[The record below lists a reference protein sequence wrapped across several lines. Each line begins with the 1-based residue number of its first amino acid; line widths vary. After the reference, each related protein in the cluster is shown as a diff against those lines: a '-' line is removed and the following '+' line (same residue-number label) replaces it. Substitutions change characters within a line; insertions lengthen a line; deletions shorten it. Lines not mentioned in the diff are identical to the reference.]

1 MRAEDAAPKKAFKP
15 ALLPPPSADDG
26 PPPPPFDAV
35 PDLPQR
41 PKVGKMGGKRR
52 TSLIAVMRGAGS
64 GAAEGGRDG
73 AAEGGSAKPMRKR
86 RSSIIGFMQSI
97 AKGRPSMTEG
107 SGGPAAGPSTMSTEE
122 GDAAASGSSKSARKR
137 RMSLVDMVSSFKA
150 EVKERAAEVE
160 ADASGARVAGSAA
173 ADIGAAGATSPSASP
188 TNRRRRNSLVNA
200 AAFIHKH
207 HKKTVKRMKSIVK
220 TTVDDDDD
228 DDDEEEVLET
238 GTIKVAGDIAPHVRG
253 ASSKGD
259 DSSAPDLNGAA
270 LQALLSPLKSADAA
284 ELADL
289 ASANV
294 AWEEANNEIQEQLE
308 ELEEANREGEDHAAT
323 LEGEAEAA
331 EQAFAAERGELLAK
345 LDSAALHA
353 VKLEERLEEAV
364 EESKASAIA
373 AASNDGEAQLVLRLE
388 AKVRAASVTLEKK
401 EKEVLDMKAA
411 HKVKLRAQVSQVKK
425 LQRKMEASDARAK
438 EVATDAAAS
447 KKKIA
452 ALEKSLKAEKTRAFD
467 LEEAAKR
474 SAVEMAELEEKLKTA
489 VPVAP
494 TAGVDVEAGAD
505 EAAGSA
511 DEDAAFAVTSG
522 VATIVGRYSED
533 DDEGDKHNQDS
544 FVCVDAFDDRQAQ
557 WLFGVFDG
565 HGSNGHDVSQ
575 WVRDAMPADL
585 LANASLRSNPSA
597 ALFECHAKM
606 QKRLTGALGSKK
618 CSLSGTTSTVVLV
631 RGEKMICA
639 SVGDSCAYLGRVKR
653 VGGEVQIEAIM
664 LSIDHKPD
672 EYVSAPHPRDR
683 ARSHYA
689 HTLLP
694 PLFALSPVELKR
706 IEAAGGQVRQKNDYY
721 SGEPEGPMRIWA
733 GASDQWP
740 GLAMSRSIGDSV
752 AHNHG
757 AISEPDI
764 VRALC
769 IILRRS
775 PASLSSPHHP
785 LSPLLFAPR
794 IAVRARPEGGGRV
807 HCRRIGRDLGCARP
821 RPGARYSV

>member
-1 MRAEDAAPKKAFKP
+1 MRAEDAWVPPPATAVTVP
-15 ALLPPPSADDG
+15 ALPQPSADDG

-41 PKVGKMGGKRR
+41 PKSGKMSGNRR
-52 TSLIAVMRGAGS
+52 TSLIAAMRGAGK
-64 GAAEGGRDG
+64 GALEGGDDG
-73 AAEGGSAKPMRKR
+73 ATDGGSARPARKR
-86 RSSIIGFMQSI
+86 RSSIFGFMQSI
-97 AKGRPSMTEG
+97 AKGRGSMTEG
-107 SGGPAAGPSTMSTEE
+107 GGGPTDGPSTSTAE
-122 GDAAASGSSKSARKR
+122 GDGVASGSPKSARKR
-137 RMSLVDMVSSFKA
+137 RMSLVDMVSNFKA
-150 EVKERAAEVE
+150 EVKEHAAEVE
-160 ADASGARVAGSAA
+160 AGGSDAGAVGGGSAA
-173 ADIGAAGATSPSASP
+173 AGTGAASPSP
-188 TNRRRRNSLVNA
+188 TNRRRRNSLVKA

-228 DDDEEEVLET
+228 DDEEEVLET
-238 GTIKVAGDIAPHVRG
+238 GTIKVAGDIDPHLRG

-259 DSSAPDLNGAA
+259 DSSAPDLDGAA

-294 AWEEANNEIQEQLE
+294 AWEEANNELQEQLE
-308 ELEEANREGEDHAAT
+308 ELEEANREWEEHAAT
-323 LEGEAEAA
+323 LEAEAEAA
-331 EQAFAAERGELLAK
+331 EQKFAAERGELRAK
-345 LDSAALHA
+345 IDTAALHA
-353 VKLEERLEEAV
+353 AKLEERLEEAV

-373 AASNDGEAQLVLRLE
+373 AASNDGEAQLVLSLE
-388 AKVRAASVTLEKK
+388 AKVRAGSVALEKK
-401 EKEVLDMKAA
+401 EKEVLNMKAA

-425 LQRKMEASDARAK
+425 MQRKAEASDARAK
-438 EVATDAAAS
+438 EVAADAAAT

-452 ALEKSLKAEKTRAFD
+452 ALEKALKAEKTRAFD

-474 SAVEMAELEEKLKTA
+474 SVVEMAELEEKLKTA

-544 FVCVDAFDDRQAQ
+544 FVCIDAFDDRQAQ

-575 WVRDAMPADL
+575 WVRDAMAADL

-597 ALFECHAKM
+597 ALFECHANM

-618 CSLSGTTSTVVLV
+618 CSLSGTTSTVVIV

-653 VGGEVQIEAIM
+653 VGGEVQIEAVM
-664 LSIDHKPD
+664 LSVDHKPD
-672 EYVSAPHPRDR
+672 ECVSAPRTR
-683 ARSHYA
+683 RGQARSPNA

-694 PLFALSPVELKR
+694 F
-706 IEAAGGQVRQKNDYY
+706 
-721 SGEPEGPMRIWA
+721 
-733 GASDQWP
+733 
-740 GLAMSRSIGDSV
+740 
-752 AHNHG
+752 
-757 AISEPDI
+757 
-764 VRALC
+764 
-769 IILRRS
+769 
-775 PASLSSPHHP
+775 SLSFVHVQSG
-785 LSPLLFAPR
+785 
-794 IAVRARPEGGGRV
+794 RADAYRSSGWPSAAEE
-807 HCRRIGRDLGCARP
+807 
-821 RPGARYSV
+821 